1 MDSLCCTPGAN
12 TTLQINYTPI
22 KNFFFKY
29 HYIKHKF
36 GVLCCVRFAA
46 RNGVLANTGW
56 GEGRARVS
64 KTSIKFSIILNVGF
78 SWLGMLLVADFE
90 KLP

>member
-1 MDSLCCTPGAN
+1 M
-12 TTLQINYTPI
+12 
-22 KNFFFKY
+22 
-29 HYIKHKF
+29 
-36 GVLCCVRFAA
+36 LCCVRFAE